1 MNEETR
7 ITKNENIK
15 LSILETQKR
24 REKQVCK
31 TYTCK
36 IDKSHLSKDK
46 LSFLR
51 KLFIEA
57 KWLYNYQLSLDD
69 IFDIPDNI
77 KEVTIL
83 NKDKLPEQR
92 ELKTL
97 SSQMIQE
104 LIQRTKASIYA
115 LSQLKAL
122 GFKAGKLKYKSFIG
136 SIPLKQYNNTYKIID
151 DKYIKIQG
159 YKKYFKVRGLKQI
172 PKNAEYTRATLVN
185 RLGDFYLLITCYLP
199 KLPKELT
206 GSVIG
211 LDFGI
216 KDNITT
222 SNGEKYNFS
231 FPETRQIKKASRKV
245 NKAKLGSNNRHK
257 KKKKLSKTY
266 QNLTN
271 QKEDAKNKI
280 VSELVKEN
288 DKICI
293 QDENIAA
300 WKSSKMKGWGKR
312 IQHSIMG
319 GIISDLKKR
328 SETTVIDKWYPS
340 TKLCPTCGVLNVLRL
355 SDRIYKCDCGYSE
368 DRDIHSA
375 KNILAEGL
383 RISTGRRNLMPVEKF
398 ASILI
403 YLNWFI
409 ISIQASSMKQEAMR
423 L

>member
-1 MNEETR
+1 MN
-7 ITKNENIK
+7 TKNQNIK
-15 LSILETQKR
+15 LSIEATKKR
-24 REKQVCK
+24 RQTQVCK
-31 TYTCK
+31 TYICK

-46 LSFLR
+46 LNFLR

-57 KWLYNYQLSLDD
+57 KWLYNYQLSLDN

-104 LIQRTKASIYA
+104 LIQRTKTSIYA
-115 LSQLKAL
+115 LSKLKAI
-122 GFKAGKLKYKSFIG
+122 GKSGKLKYKSFIG
-136 SIPLKQYNNTYKIID
+136 SVPLKQYNNTYKIIN

-159 YKKYFKVRGLKQI
+159 YKKHFKIRGLKQI
-172 PKNAEYTRATLVN
+172 PKDAEYTRSTLVN

-231 FPETRQIKKASRKV
+231 FPETQQIKQASKKV
-245 NKAKLGSNNRHK
+245 NKAKLGSSNRNK
-257 KKKKLSKTY
+257 KKKKLSKAF

-271 QKEDAKNKI
+271 QKKDTKNKI
-280 VSELVKEN
+280 VSKLVKEN

-293 QDENIAA
+293 QDENIHQ

-312 IQHSIMG
+312 IHHSIMG

-328 SETTVIDKWYPS
+328 SETTVIDRWYPS
-340 TKLCPTCGVLNVLRL
+340 TKLCPTCYSLNVLKL
-355 SDRIYKCDCGYSE
+355 SDRIYKCKCGYSE
-368 DRDIHSA
+368 DRDVHSA
-375 KNILAEGL
+375 KNILSEGL
-383 RISTGRRNLMPVEKF
+383 KISTGRRNLMPVEKF

-409 ISIQASSMKQEAMR
+409 ISVQASSMKQEAMR

>member
-1 MNEETR
+1 MN
-7 ITKNENIK
+7 TKNENIK
-15 LSILETQKR
+15 LSILKTKKR

-46 LSFLR
+46 LNFLR
-51 KLFIEA
+51 KLFLEA
-57 KWLYNYQLSLDD
+57 KWLYNYQLSLDNL
-69 IFDIPDNI
+69 FDIPDNI

-92 ELKTL
+92 ELVTL

-104 LIQRTKASIYA
+104 LIQRTKTNIYS
-115 LSQLKAL
+115 LSKLKTS

-136 SIPLKQYNNTYKIID
+136 SVPLKQYNNTYKIIN

-159 YKKYFKVRGLKQI
+159 YKKHFKIRGLKQI
-172 PKNAEYTRATLVN
+172 PKDAEYTRATLVN

-231 FPETRQIKKASRKV
+231 FPETRQIKQASKKV
-245 NKAKLGSNNRHK
+245 NKAKLSSSNRNK
-257 KKKKLSKTY
+257 KKKKLSKAY

-271 QKEDAKNKI
+271 QKKDTKNKI
-280 VSELVKEN
+280 VSKLVKEN

-312 IQHSIMG
+312 IHHSIMG

-328 SETTVIDKWYPS
+328 SETTIIWRYFPS
-340 TKLCPTCGVLNVLRL
+340 TKLCSTCYSLNVLKL
-355 SDRIYKCDCGYSE
+355 SDRIYKCSCGYSE
-368 DRDIHSA
+368 DRDVHSA
-375 KNILAEGL
+375 KNILSEGL
-383 RISTGRRNLMPVEKF
+383 KISTGCRNLMPVEKF
-398 ASILI
+398 VSILI

-409 ISIQASSMKQEAMR
+409 MSITLLKQEAMR

>member
-1 MNEETR
+1 MN
-7 ITKNENIK
+7 TKNQNIK
-15 LSILETQKR
+15 LSIEATKKR
-24 REKQVCK
+24 RQTQVCK
-31 TYTCK
+31 TYICK

-46 LSFLR
+46 LNFLR

-57 KWLYNYQLSLDD
+57 KWLYNYQLSLDN

-104 LIQRTKASIYA
+104 LIQRTKTSIYA
-115 LSQLKAL
+115 LSQLKTS

-136 SIPLKQYNNTYKIID
+136 SVPLKQYNNTYKIIN

-159 YKKYFKVRGLKQI
+159 YKKHFKIRGLKQI
-172 PKNAEYTRATLVN
+172 PKNVEYTRATLVN

-231 FPETRQIKKASRKV
+231 FPETRQIKQASKKV
-245 NKAKLGSNNRHK
+245 NKAKLGSSNRNK
-257 KKKKLSKTY
+257 KKKKLSKAY

-271 QKEDAKNKI
+271 QKKDTKNKI
-280 VSELVKEN
+280 VSKLVKEN

-293 QDENIAA
+293 QDENIHQ

-312 IQHSIMG
+312 IHHSIMG

-328 SETTVIDKWYPS
+328 SETTVIDRWYPS
-340 TKLCPTCGVLNVLRL
+340 TKLCPTCYSLNVLKL
-355 SDRIYKCDCGYSE
+355 SDRIYKCKCGYSE
-368 DRDIHSA
+368 DRDVHSA
-375 KNILAEGL
+375 KNILSEGL
-383 RISTGRRNLMPVEKF
+383 KISTGRRNLMPVEKF

-409 ISIQASSMKQEAMR
+409 ISVQASSMKQEAMR